1 MTVCGQLAGLGL
13 ERGGEFI
20 IFGDSIRQCADK
32 TSQCESGWPWVV
44 SAGHFLSTLRRSLA
58 RSLTLSKSF
67 CSLSD
72 FSSRSLSR
80 SCWAFSCFSSC
91 FFLDSAMVLSKTWR
105 RIIYLFLLDR
115 PLVMPAIHCPVAPR
129 SLG

>member
-44 SAGHFLSTLRRSLA
+44 SAGHFLSTLRRSLT
-58 RSLTLSKSF
+58 RSLTH
-67 CSLSD
+67 SLQELLQ
-72 FSSRSLSR
+72 FERLLL
-80 SCWAFSCFSSC
+80 AE
-91 FFLDSAMVLSKTWR
+91 LVPKLLGLQ
-105 RIIYLFLLDR
+105 LFLLVF
-115 PLVMPAIHCPVAPR
+115 LLGLGNGSVKNMEKNHL
-129 SLG
+129 SLSA